1 MNSIT
6 ERINT
11 YNVNRY
17 KEVLEYKYE
26 CMRENIFRFFRGSCH
41 IFFEDLFNSNLEIT
55 SPAAWIC
62 GDLHLENFGSYKSDN
77 RLVNFDLNDFD
88 EAVLASVH
96 WEIVRL
102 ATSIFVAFDYLK
114 IEQKKAK
121 RIAALL
127 VDNYCATLKAGKAL
141 YIERQTAKGIV
152 CEFLKKLKDKK
163 QEDILNKK
171 TIENGAKLFLKL
183 KQYKH
188 LPLKKELKKELIVHL
203 QKWLGQDENSPYNYK
218 VMDVAF
224 RIAGTGS
231 LGLLRYVFLL
241 KSSNKNGEKY
251 ILLDMKE
258 TTPSSLEKYTDAV
271 QPLWANNAE
280 RILFVQKLMQN
291 NPPALLSTILF
302 KEKYFIVQELQPEK
316 DSIDFKLLRNRYR
329 DMCRVIIDMGI
340 LTASSQ
346 LRSSGRKKSA
356 TADELI
362 AFATREDWQEKTL
375 QYASDYSVKIKSY
388 YKDFVADNP
397 KKPVK
402 ESSKKIKAVKINL
415 EQK

>member
-6 ERINT
+6 ERINA
-11 YNVNRY
+11 YNVGRY
-17 KEVLEYKYE
+17 KEVLEYKYD
-26 CMRENIFRFFRGSCH
+26 CMRENTFRFFRGSCH
-41 IFFEDLFNSNLEIT
+41 IFYEDLFNSDLKIT
-55 SPAAWIC
+55 SPGSWLC

-88 EAVLASVH
+88 EAILAPVH

-114 IEQKKAK
+114 IEQEKAR

-152 CEFLKKLKDKK
+152 SEFLNKLKDKK

-171 TIENGAKLFLKL
+171 TIENGEKLFIKL
-183 KQYKH
+183 KQHKH
-188 LPLKKELKKELIVHL
+188 LPLEKELKKELILHL
-203 QKWLGQDENSPYNYK
+203 QKWLGQDEHSPYNYK
-218 VMDVAF
+218 VLDVAY

-258 TTPSSLEKYTDAV
+258 TIPSALENYTDTI
-271 QPLWANNAE
+271 QPLWSSNAE

-316 DSIDFKLLRNRYR
+316 DSIDFKLLRKRYR

-346 LRSSGRKKSA
+346 LRSSGRKNSA
-356 TADELI
+356 TTDELI

-375 QYASDYSVKIKSY
+375 EYASNYSVKMKSY
-388 YKDFVADNP
+388 YTSFVNDHP
-397 KKPVK
+397 
-402 ESSKKIKAVKINL
+402 
-415 EQK
+415 EQKDPSK